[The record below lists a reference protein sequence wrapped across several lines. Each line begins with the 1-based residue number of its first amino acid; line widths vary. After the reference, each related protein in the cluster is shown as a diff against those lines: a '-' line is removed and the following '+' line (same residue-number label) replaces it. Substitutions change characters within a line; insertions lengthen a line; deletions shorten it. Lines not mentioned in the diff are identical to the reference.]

1 MNKIII
7 ISIFAAFTVVGLAFF
22 YGLQSPA
29 TSAPISKTT
38 TSVLNEKKQ
47 SSPRSFDFPS
57 PVPPNAP
64 EKRTPPPPA
73 QPATVN
79 QPDFEVSTVGP
90 AIRTSDIVVP
100 PGVQVP
106 AVLMDGGGPDD
117 SAETQA
123 IMNGIIEEF
132 AEKIQE
138 AKRTNRNTEEAWE
151 EARQAA
157 DDRYRQFFG
166 FEAFNATTLE
176 AAGEAYQ
183 ESNSTLAPP
192 IR

>member
-1 MNKIII
+1 MNKMVLTL
-7 ISIFAAFTVVGLAFF
+7 IFAAFAVAGVAFF
-22 YGLQSPA
+22 YSLQSPA
-29 TSAPISKTT
+29 TSPPISQNA
-38 TSVLNEKKQ
+38 TSVLKKKYA
-47 SSPRSFDFPS
+47 PPLALDFPF
-57 PVPPNAP
+57 PVPPNPP
-64 EKRTPPPPA
+64 EKPLSPA

-138 AKRTNRNTEEAWE
+138 PKSTNRNTEEAWE
-151 EARQAA
+151 EARQTA

-183 ESNSTLAPP
+183 ESNSTLAPL

>member
-1 MNKIII
+1 MVLTL
-7 ISIFAAFTVVGLAFF
+7 IFAAFAVAGAA
-22 YGLQSPA
+22 YYYSLQSPFA
-29 TSAPISKTT
+29 SVLISKNA
-38 TSVLNEKKQ
+38 TSVLKKKYA
-47 SSPRSFDFPS
+47 PPLALDFPF
-57 PVPPNAP
+57 PVPPNPP
-64 EKRTPPPPA
+64 EKPLSPA

-166 FEAFNATTLE
+166 FDAFNTATLE
-176 AAGEAYQ
+176 AAGEAYE
-183 ESNSTLAPP
+183 ESNSTLAPVV
-192 IR
+192 R

>member
-29 TSAPISKTT
+29 TSAPISRYAA
-38 TSVLNEKKQ
+38 SVLNEKKYA
-47 SSPRSFDFPS
+47 PPLALDFLS
-57 PVPPNAP
+57 PVPPNPP
-64 EKRTPPPPA
+64 EKPTPPPPA
-73 QPATVN
+73 QPAPVN
-79 QPDFEVSTVGP
+79 QPAFEVSTVGP
-90 AIRTSDIVVP
+90 AIRSSDIVVP

-117 SAETQA
+117 SAETQD
-123 IMNGIIEEF
+123 IMNGIVEEF
-132 AEKIQE
+132 AEKILE
-138 AKRTNRNTEEAWE
+138 AKRTKRNMEEAWE

-166 FEAFNATTLE
+166 FDAFNTATLE
-176 AAGEAYQ
+176 AAGEGYE
-183 ESNSTLAPP
+183 ESNSTLAPA

>member
-1 MNKIII
+1 MA
-7 ISIFAAFTVVGLAFF
+7 SH
-22 YGLQSPA
+22 
-29 TSAPISKTT
+29 
-38 TSVLNEKKQ
+38 
-47 SSPRSFDFPS
+47 R
-57 PVPPNAP
+57 
-64 EKRTPPPPA
+64 PPPA
-73 QPATVN
+73 QPAPLN

>member
-57 PVPPNAP
+57 PVPPNPP

-73 QPATVN
+73 QPAPVN

-106 AVLMDGGGPDD
+106 AVLMDGGGPND
-117 SAETQA
+117 SAETQD
-123 IMNGIIEEF
+123 IINGIVEEF
-132 AEKIQE
+132 AIKIHE
-138 AKRTNRNTEEAWE
+138 AKRTNRNMEEAWE
-151 EARQAA
+151 EAREEAN
-157 DDRYRQFFG
+157 DCYRQFFG
-166 FEAFNATTLE
+166 FEAFNAATIE
-176 AAGEAYQ
+176 SAGDAYE
-183 ESNSTLAPP
+183 ESNSTFAPA